1 MMKRFWTVIARVF
14 LTFKIAELVEA
25 FVNWRRAM
33 TVISTSSMSLVF
45 FVAFCST
52 IKAEDSVNAESFL
65 VRTISAHTDSVQ
77 QLALSVDE
85 TLLMSAGA
93 DGFVRLWSTD
103 DWHLF
108 KTLNNHSAA
117 VQALAFSA
125 DGKMAACGSADKTV
139 SVWNALSWTL
149 IRTIKLDHPAQALS
163 FIPHTQRLAIG
174 QGNGKIIVWDLDRDK
189 KIETLKGHTG
199 IVHAL
204 VCAKE
209 GEWLFSISRD
219 GVRVWS
225 TYSWDERQS
234 DILAVESLYAM
245 QISDDGLLLGFGGI
259 GKIVQIWNLRRWKN
273 MINLTGH
280 RGSIYSM
287 AFSKDAHYAATGS
300 SDKSVLL
307 WDINTGIMLRNLGA
321 HDGTVYSLAFISSKG
336 QVVSASADHTIKIWD
351 AMRMYVVKSG
361 AELKNSAG
369 ETLTALSLGIPV
381 TIEKSEDNR
390 VYVRLQNQAVGWL
403 QQEEVSF
410 QKP

>member
-1 MMKRFWTVIARVF
+1 
-14 LTFKIAELVEA
+14 
-25 FVNWRRAM
+25 
-33 TVISTSSMSLVF
+33 
-45 FVAFCST
+45 
-52 IKAEDSVNAESFL
+52 
-65 VRTISAHTDSVQ
+65 
-77 QLALSVDE
+77 
-85 TLLMSAGA
+85 
-93 DGFVRLWSTD
+93 
-103 DWHLF
+103 
-108 KTLNNHSAA
+108 
-117 VQALAFSA
+117 
-125 DGKMAACGSADKTV
+125 
-139 SVWNALSWTL
+139 
-149 IRTIKLDHPAQALS
+149 
-163 FIPHTQRLAIG
+163 
-174 QGNGKIIVWDLDRDK
+174 
-189 KIETLKGHTG
+189 
-199 IVHAL
+199 
-204 VCAKE
+204 
-209 GEWLFSISRD
+209 
-219 GVRVWS
+219 
-225 TYSWDERQS
+225 
-234 DILAVESLYAM
+234 
-245 QISDDGLLLGFGGI
+245 
-259 GKIVQIWNLRRWKN
+259 